1 MDNRFPMTPDITIV
15 DVAPRDGLQNE
26 GKRLPPQ
33 MRAELITR
41 IEAAGVPRIE
51 IGSFVNPGRVP
62 QMAGMDDLCRRLNV
76 SEKPIYTALVPNRKG
91 YELAANAG
99 LRHIRLAILA
109 SDALNQANFN
119 CTTETS
125 YASFKTIAAAANTA
139 GTPFGAIV
147 GAAFG
152 CPYEGAVPTTRVLD
166 LAERIADLGTDEL
179 ILADTTGMAV
189 PDQVAAL
196 CERMSAVLKNKPVT
210 LGVHLHN
217 TRNTGYANAYA
228 ALKAGVTCFDTA
240 LGGIGGCPFAPR
252 AVGNIATE
260 DLLHMLNG
268 LGCRTQVELPALID
282 ASAWLAQQLE
292 KDLPA
297 LVGKAAPV
305 FTRPIPA
312 SWYS

>member
-26 GKRLPPQ
+26 SKTLSPQ
-33 MRAELITR
+33 TRAELITR

-62 QMAGMDDLCRRLNV
+62 QMAGTDDLCRRLNV

-91 YELAANAG
+91 YELAVEAG
-99 LRHIRLAILA
+99 LQHVRLAILA
-109 SDALNQANFN
+109 SNALNRANFN

-125 YASFKTIAAAANTA
+125 YARFKTIAAAADTT
-139 GTPFGAIV
+139 GTTFGAIV

-152 CPYEGAVPTTRVLD
+152 CPFEGAVPAAKVLD
-166 LAERIADLGTDEL
+166 LAKRIADLGADEI

-196 CERMSAVLKNKPVT
+196 CERMLAVLKNKTVT
-210 LGVHLHN
+210 IGVHLHN

-228 ALKAGVTCFDTA
+228 ALKAGITCFDTA

-260 DLLHMLNG
+260 DLVHMLNG
-268 LGCRTQVELPALID
+268 LGCQTHVDLRALIK

-292 KDLPA
+292 KGLPA
-297 LVGKAAPV
+297 LVGKAEPV
-305 FTRPIPA
+305 FSRPIPA
-312 SWYS
+312 SR